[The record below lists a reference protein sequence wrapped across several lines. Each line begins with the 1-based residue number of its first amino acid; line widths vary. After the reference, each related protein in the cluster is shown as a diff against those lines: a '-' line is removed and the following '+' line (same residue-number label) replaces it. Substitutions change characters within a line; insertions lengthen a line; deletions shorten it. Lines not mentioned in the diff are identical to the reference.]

1 VRPSRR
7 TGHRPVLASR
17 GALTAESFTMRD
29 GERTIRFGEGSAA
42 EAPDL
47 LRQAGFEPYTL
58 LTTERAAGS
67 APLKPAA
74 RVDVPPGLVDEI
86 SASLI
91 PEAGERPLVALG
103 GGRVIDTAK
112 AIGGVTGAPVAAIPT
127 TLSGAELTPFHRL
140 PAGVDG
146 ARMVR
151 PSLVIADPRLMAS
164 QPELELWASAMN
176 ALAHGMEALYTPL
189 ANPVSEAAALRGAE
203 AIHAEDVALG
213 AVLCGWASGM
223 TGFAVHHA
231 TCQSLVRIA
240 GTPHAQTNAVM
251 LPHFAGMMSSRVP
264 GVMGELA
271 RALGDPDGDPYGAA
285 GRASKLSAR
294 SGHMRLGT
302 LGVEEEHLPRVAA
315 AVMKHPALGN
325 TPDPP
330 GEGELLA
337 LLRDAL

>member
-1 VRPSRR
+1 
-7 TGHRPVLASR
+7 
-17 GALTAESFTMRD
+17 MRD

-47 LRQAGFEPYTL
+47 LRQGGFDEYTL

-67 APLKPAA
+67 APLDPVATIH
-74 RVDVPPGLVDEI
+74 VPSGLVDEI
-86 SASLI
+86 AASLL
-91 PEAGERPLVALG
+91 PEAGDGPLVGLG

-140 PAGVDG
+140 PAGVEG

-151 PSLVIADPRLMAS
+151 PSLVIADPRLMTS
-164 QPELELWASAMN
+164 QPEPELWASAMN

-189 ANPVSEAAALRGAE
+189 ANPVAEAAALRGAR
-203 AIHAEDVALG
+203 AIATEDVALG
-213 AVLCGWASGM
+213 ALLCGWASGM

-231 TCQSLVRIA
+231 TCQLLVRIA
-240 GTPHAQTNAVM
+240 GSPHAQTNAVM
-251 LPHFAGMMSSRVP
+251 LPYFAALMGGRVP

-271 RALGDPDGDPYGAA
+271 RALGDPDGDPATAA
-285 GRASKLSAR
+285 SRASRLSAR
-294 SGHMRLGT
+294 SGHTRLTT
-302 LGVEEEHLPRVAA
+302 LGVEEEHLPPAAA
-315 AVMKHPALGN
+315 AVMQHPALAN

-330 GEGELLA
+330 GEDELLA
-337 LLRDAL
+337 LLRSAL

>member
-1 VRPSRR
+1 
-7 TGHRPVLASR
+7 LA
-17 GALTAESFTMRD
+17 ADSFTMRD
-29 GERTIRFGEGSAA
+29 GERTIRFGEGTAA

-47 LRQAGFEPYTL
+47 LRQAGFADYAL

-67 APLKPAA
+67 APLEPAA
-74 RVDVPPGLVDEI
+74 TLQVPPGLVDEL
-86 SASLI
+86 SAALLE
-91 PEAGERPLVALG
+91 EAGERPLVALG

-112 AIGGVTGAPVAAIPT
+112 AIGGVTGASVAAIPT
-127 TLSGAELTPFHRL
+127 TLSGAELTPFHRT

-151 PSLVIADPRLMAS
+151 PSLVIADPLLVTS
-164 QPELELWASAMN
+164 QPEPELWASAMN

-189 ANPVSEAAALRGAE
+189 ANPVAERAALGGAE
-203 AIHAEDVALG
+203 AIFAKDVALG
-213 AVLCGWASGM
+213 AFLCGWASGM

-231 TCQSLVRIA
+231 TCQVIVRIA

-251 LPHFAGMMSSRVP
+251 LPHFAGMMSGRVP

-271 RALGDPDGDPYGAA
+271 RALGDPDGDPEAAA

-294 SGHMRLGT
+294 SGHTRLAT
-302 LGVEEEHLPRVAA
+302 LGVGEEHLPRVAA
-315 AVMKHPALGN
+315 AVMQHPALGN

-330 GEGELLA
+330 GEAELLE
-337 LLRDAL
+337 LLRVAL

>member
-1 VRPSRR
+1 
-7 TGHRPVLASR
+7 
-17 GALTAESFTMRD
+17 MRD

-47 LRQAGFEPYTL
+47 LRQAGFAEYAL

-67 APLKPAA
+67 APLEPAA
-74 RVDVPPGLVDEI
+74 TLHVPPGLVDEI
-86 SASLI
+86 SAALLE
-91 PEAGERPLVALG
+91 EAGERPLVALG

-112 AIGGVTGAPVAAIPT
+112 AIGGVTGASVAAIPT
-127 TLSGAELTPFHRL
+127 TLSGAELTPFHRM

-151 PSLVIADPRLMAS
+151 PSLVIADPGLMTS

-189 ANPVSEAAALRGAE
+189 ANPVAECAALGGAE
-203 AIHAEDVALG
+203 AIYAGDLALG
-213 AVLCGWASGM
+213 AFLCGWASGM

-231 TCQSLVRIA
+231 TCQVIVRTA

-251 LPHFAGMMSSRVP
+251 LPHFAGMMSGRVP
-264 GVMGELA
+264 GVIGELA
-271 RALGDPDGDPYGAA
+271 RALGDPDGNPEAAA

-294 SGHMRLGT
+294 SGHTRLAT
-302 LGVEEEHLPRVAA
+302 LGVEEEHLPRIAA
-315 AVMKHPALGN
+315 AVMQHPALGN

-330 GEGELLA
+330 GEDELLELLQAA
-337 LLRDAL
+337 L

>member
-1 VRPSRR
+1 V
-7 TGHRPVLASR
+7 
-17 GALTAESFTMRD
+17 TAESFTMRD

-42 EAPDL
+42 QASDL
-47 LRQAGFEPYTL
+47 LSEHGFDGYTL
-58 LTTERAAGS
+58 LTTPRAAGS
-67 APLKPAA
+67 VSLAPASTLEVPA
-74 RVDVPPGLVDEI
+74 GLVDEL
-86 SASLI
+86 SAALVPS
-91 PEAGERPLVALG
+91 AGTGPLVALG

-151 PSLVIADPRLMAS
+151 PSLVVADPQLMAS
-164 QPELELWASAMN
+164 QPEPELWASAMN

-189 ANPVSEAAALRGAE
+189 ANPVAEAAALRGAR
-203 AIHAEDVALG
+203 AIFDEDVALG
-213 AVLCGWASGM
+213 ALLCGWASGM

-231 TCQSLVRIA
+231 TCQTLVRTA
-240 GTPHAQTNAVM
+240 GSPHAQTNAVM
-251 LPHFAGMMSSRVP
+251 LPHFAGLMASRAP

-271 RALGDPDGDPYGAA
+271 EALGDPGADPDAAA

-294 SGHMRLGT
+294 CGHTRLAT
-302 LGVEEEHLPRVAA
+302 LGVEEEHLPQVAA
-315 AVMKHPALGN
+315 AVMQHPALAN

-330 GEGELLA
+330 DEQELLE
-337 LLRDAL
+337 LLRNAL